1 MVSLIGRGW
10 RSHLSELIGNAQES
24 LLIAAPYIK
33 RNEANWVRE
42 LLPSGVSITTLAHV
56 QVDAVGSAALDIDA
70 LRLLA
75 DATSESS
82 VYALPALHAKVYV
95 ADEVTAIVTSGN
107 LTRAGLDTNLEYGAI
122 LRAPELVQ
130 KVRSDMRSLS
140 QLGSPI
146 SADVFDSLLPL
157 EESIREARA
166 NVIDSA
172 TEVARARFDAIL
184 KEARPALASIQV
196 GTRTANSV
204 FSEAITYVLA
214 DRVPR
219 PTTTIASAVKQL
231 LPDLCDDYEELLI
244 NGQRFGKAWKH
255 RVRNAQ
261 QYLKNAGRISY
272 EKSTREWR
280 LSLPDVTG

>member
-42 LLPSGVSITTLAHV
+42 LLPSGVSITTLSHV

-75 DATSESS
+75 DVTPESS

-172 TEVARARFDAIL
+172 TEVAKARFEEIL
-184 KEARPALASIQV
+184 REARPALASIQV
-196 GTRTANSV
+196 GTRTANAV
-204 FSEAITYVLA
+204 FSEAIIYVLA
-214 DRVPR
+214 DGTARS
-219 PTTTIASAVKQL
+219 TSTIADAVKQL
-231 LPDLCDDYEELLI
+231 LPDLCDDDEELVI

-255 RVRNAQ
+255 RLRNAQ
-261 QYLKNAGRISY
+261 QYLKNSGRISY
-272 EKSTREWR
+272 NNATKDWR
-280 LSLPDVTG
+280 LVSP